1 MSGIGAALLNSL
13 DIGLLLFIIA
23 VGLNIVFGVL
33 NIINFA
39 HGALYMLGAYL
50 AFTLINIAG
59 MPFWAALILA
69 PIGVAILAVIIDRLL
84 LRFIYSRDVADSLL
98 LTFAILLIINESVRM
113 IWGSGIHVV
122 QPPDLLSGSVRL
134 LGSSVATYSL
144 FVIVIG
150 LLLLAGLWYL
160 FNRTRVGRIMRAAA
174 LDRDMAEA
182 LCINTRLVVTG
193 VFAFGAWLAAV
204 GGVMAAPMRALDPG
218 SHHPGPDS
226 WLRWPLPAGS
236 EPAVAVR
243 RHGAGSVVQTTR
255 HYGQRGKCMKTKVL
269 MAILAVVI
277 AGLIAVPWIASYFY
291 VFIFTEIL
299 ILGLFAASFNLIFG
313 YTGMLSFGHAAFF
326 GIGAYAT
333 ALVLIHLEWPFLVCL
348 LVSMGASALLA
359 LMIGFLSVRLNEV
372 YFAMLTLAF
381 GMMVFAIAYQWRSV
395 TNGSDG
401 LAGFTLGSFGLGLDL
416 TLANPSVYY
425 HVVLG
430 IVAIAAIVLY
440 LICRSSF
447 GMILKAIRQN
457 PERVSFAGLNVRTYR
472 LVAFVIAGTF
482 AGLAGGLIAPFLR
495 VASPELL
502 HWSMSAEPIL
512 MAILGGTGFF
522 LGPFIG
528 SAAFVLLETWITTYT
543 ESWMLVL
550 GIILALMVIF
560 FRKGLLG
567 TAIDWWMEVKK

>member
-1 MSGIGAALLNSL
+1 
-13 DIGLLLFIIA
+13 
-23 VGLNIVFGVL
+23 
-33 NIINFA
+33 
-39 HGALYMLGAYL
+39 
-50 AFTLINIAG
+50 
-59 MPFWAALILA
+59 
-69 PIGVAILAVIIDRLL
+69 
-84 LRFIYSRDVADSLL
+84 
-98 LTFAILLIINESVRM
+98 
-113 IWGSGIHVV
+113 
-122 QPPDLLSGSVRL
+122 
-134 LGSSVATYSL
+134 
-144 FVIVIG
+144 
-150 LLLLAGLWYL
+150 
-160 FNRTRVGRIMRAAA
+160 
-174 LDRDMAEA
+174 
-182 LCINTRLVVTG
+182 
-193 VFAFGAWLAAV
+193 
-204 GGVMAAPMRALDPG
+204 
-218 SHHPGPDS
+218 
-226 WLRWPLPAGS
+226 
-236 EPAVAVR
+236 
-243 RHGAGSVVQTTR
+243 
-255 HYGQRGKCMKTKVL
+255 MKTKVL

-348 LVSMGASALLA
+348 LVS
-359 LMIGFLSVRLNEV
+359 
-372 YFAMLTLAF
+372 MLTLAF